1 MFTKITLGLFVGV
14 LFLGCLATTSV
25 FGQSAWTYADT
36 WVDSQADYTRTDGN
50 GEVYIVGAGVAEIDT
65 SALPHSANMQVE
77 VVSPQGRA
85 EYGIGTW
92 SQQSSGTSITVV
104 VPLSFLWDD
113 ADTGNYFTN
122 TTVQVTCPLE
132 PGASY
137 GSASLPIGIKR
148 EVYVLIGDVPFGG
161 RYGYGFCEYDNYCPF
176 GLGICGLSNFSVD
189 RDTANATCSGTI
201 QCLTLYVRGTC
212 YNRAKIC
219 LGITGNGVCDYN

>member
-14 LFLGCLATTSV
+14 LFLGCLATISV
-25 FGQSAWTYADT
+25 FGQSAYTYADT
-36 WVDSQADYTRTDGN
+36 WVDSQADYTQTDGN

-85 EYGIGTW
+85 EYGLGTW

-137 GSASLPIGIKR
+137 GSASLPVSIKR
-148 EVYVLIGDVPFGG
+148 EIYKFLSSFPTGG
-161 RYGYGFCEYDNYCPF
+161 RFGYGFCQYDNYCPF
-176 GLGICGLSNFSVD
+176 GQGICGLSEFTVD
-189 RDTANATCSGTI
+189 RHTANATCPNDL
-201 QCLTLYVRGTC
+201 QCRTLYVRGAC
-212 YNRAKIC
+212 YNRAKVC
-219 LGITGNGVCDYN
+219 TSLTGQGVCDYN